1 MEGKLKLKETE
12 MADLRDKGVMY
23 KIGNDEPAE
32 LVEDK
37 LDVIARC
44 MIRLVKE
51 MKEVKSALVLLASKM
66 KDKA

>member
-1 MEGKLKLKETE
+1 MEGKLKLKEGE
-12 MADLRDKGVMY
+12 MADLKDKGVMY
-23 KIGNDEPAE
+23 KVSKNEPAE

-37 LDVIARC
+37 LDVMARC

-51 MKEVKSALVLLASKM
+51 NQEIKSALSLLASKM

>member
-1 MEGKLKLKETE
+1 MEGKLKLKEGE
-12 MADLRDKGVMY
+12 MADLKDKGVMY
-23 KIGNDEPAE
+23 KVTNDEPAE

-51 MKEVKSALVLLASKM
+51 NQEIKQTLVALTSKT

>member
-1 MEGKLKLKETE
+1 MEGKLKLKEGE
-12 MADLRDKGVMY
+12 MADLKDKGVMY
-23 KIGNDEPAE
+23 KVTNDEPTE

-51 MKEVKSALVLLASKM
+51 NQEIKKTLVALASKT

>member
-1 MEGKLKLKETE
+1 MEGKLKLKSCE
-12 MADLRDKGVMY
+12 MADLEGKGVMY
-23 KIGNDEPAE
+23 KVTNDEPAE

-51 MKEVKSALVLLASKM
+51 MKEVKSGLALLASKI
-66 KDKA
+66 KDKE